1 MCYLVNYIYRY
12 TFFGKLFT
20 DLYKTYICMY
30 LLFLKIIKKLF
41 YNHILI
47 QKNPFRYE
55 MPEGFFLRCI
65 INLGESNLRTF

>member
-1 MCYLVNYIYRY
+1 
-12 TFFGKLFT
+12 
-20 DLYKTYICMY
+20 MY